1 MAIRA
6 PGGVEVVAV
15 RQKHR
20 DGSTRC
26 PPIGEN
32 LAVRTQFTAELI
44 ALTNDLT
51 MMCRL
56 AHDAVERGTDALVD
70 ADLTAT
76 YEVFAFDEQLQKMYG
91 ACEARTV
98 VLLALQAPVARDLR
112 HVVTA
117 TQIAGELSGIG
128 WLASRVADQVYK
140 SHPGH
145 VAQQPILG
153 ILAAMGQ
160 LAAERTALAG
170 QAVAGHPSVSEDEPG
185 TRSMETPHR
194 QLHSALADPA
204 SQPPT
209 DAAID
214 IALLGHHLER
224 CVDHTARIERL
235 IRFLDTGVPP
245 TAQSSDE

>member
-1 MAIRA
+1 M
-6 PGGVEVVAV
+6 
-15 RQKHR
+15 
-20 DGSTRC
+20 
-26 PPIGEN
+26 GEN

-44 ALTNDLT
+44 ALTKDLT
-51 MMCRL
+51 LMCTL
-56 AHDAVERGTDALVD
+56 AHDAVERVTDALVD

-76 YEVFAFDEQLQKMYG
+76 YEVFALDEQLQKMYG

-117 TQIAGELSGIG
+117 IQIAGELSRIG
-128 WLASRVADQVYK
+128 WLASRVADQVYR

-145 VAQQPILG
+145 VATQPILD

-160 LAAERTALAG
+160 LAAQRTALAA
-170 QAVAGHPSVSEDEPG
+170 QAVAGHQAQAEEQTPAARP
-185 TRSMETPHR
+185 METLHQ
-194 QLHSALADPA
+194 QLHAALREPE
-204 SQPPT
+204 SQPST
-209 DAAID
+209 EVAID

-224 CVDHTARIERL
+224 CIDHTARIDRL

-245 TAQSSDE
+245 TAQPTDDE

>member
-1 MAIRA
+1 M
-6 PGGVEVVAV
+6 
-15 RQKHR
+15 
-20 DGSTRC
+20 
-26 PPIGEN
+26 
-32 LAVRTQFTAELI
+32 RTQFTAELI

-51 MMCRL
+51 QMCTL
-56 AHDAVERGTDALVD
+56 AHDAVERVTDALVD

-76 YEVFAFDEQLQKMYG
+76 YEVFALDEQLQKMYG

-117 TQIAGELSGIG
+117 IQIAGELSRVG
-128 WLASRVADQVYK
+128 WLASRVADKVYQ

-145 VAQQPILG
+145 VAGQPILD
-153 ILAAMGQ
+153 ILAAMGK

-170 QAVAGHPSVSEDEPG
+170 RAVAGRHPLPEQEPQAN
-185 TRSMETPHR
+185 SMETLHQ
-194 QLHSALADPA
+194 QLHAALRDPA
-204 SQPPT
+204 SQPST
-209 DAAID
+209 EVAID

-224 CVDHTARIERL
+224 CADHTARIERL

-245 TAQSSDE
+245 TAQPADDE

>member
-1 MAIRA
+1 M
-6 PGGVEVVAV
+6 
-15 RQKHR
+15 
-20 DGSTRC
+20 
-26 PPIGEN
+26 GEN

-51 MMCRL
+51 LMCTL
-56 AHDAVERGTDALVD
+56 AHDAVERVTDALVD

-76 YEVFAFDEQLQKMYG
+76 YEVFALDEQLQKMYG

-117 TQIAGELSGIG
+117 IQIAGELSRIG
-128 WLASRVADQVYK
+128 WLVSRVADKVYQ

-145 VAQQPILG
+145 VARQPILD
-153 ILAAMGQ
+153 ILAAMGK

-170 QAVAGHPSVSEDEPG
+170 QAVAGHQALSEQTPPG
-185 TRSMETPHR
+185 RPMET
-194 QLHSALADPA
+194 LHERLDSALRDQA
-204 SQPPT
+204 SQPST
-209 DAAID
+209 EVAMD

-224 CVDHTARIERL
+224 CVDHTARIDRL
-235 IRFLDTGVPP
+235 IRFLDTGIPP
-245 TAQSSDE
+245 TAQPADEE

>member
-1 MAIRA
+1 M
-6 PGGVEVVAV
+6 
-15 RQKHR
+15 
-20 DGSTRC
+20 
-26 PPIGEN
+26 
-32 LAVRTQFTAELI
+32 RTQFTAELI

-51 MMCRL
+51 LMCTL
-56 AHDAVERGTDALVD
+56 AHDAVERVTDALVA

-76 YEVFAFDEQLQKMYG
+76 YEAFALDEQLQKMYG

-117 TQIAGELSGIG
+117 IQIAGELSRIG
-128 WLASRVADQVYK
+128 WLVSRIADKVYQ

-145 VAQQPILG
+145 AAQPPLLD
-153 ILAAMGQ
+153 ILAAMGE

-170 QAVAGHPSVSEDEPG
+170 RAVAGHQPLPEEETPAG
-185 TRSMETPHR
+185 RPMETLHQ
-194 QLHSALADPA
+194 QLHSALRDSVSRP
-204 SQPPT
+204 ST
-209 DAAID
+209 EVAID
-214 IALLGHHLER
+214 IALLGHHWER

-245 TAQSSDE
+245 TAQQTDDE

>member
-1 MAIRA
+1 M
-6 PGGVEVVAV
+6 
-15 RQKHR
+15 
-20 DGSTRC
+20 
-26 PPIGEN
+26 GEN

-51 MMCRL
+51 LMCTL
-56 AHDAVERGTDALVD
+56 AHDAVERVTDALVD

-76 YEVFAFDEQLQKMYG
+76 YEVFALDEQLQKMYG

-117 TQIAGELSGIG
+117 IQIAGELSRIG
-128 WLASRVADQVYK
+128 RLASRVADKVYQ

-145 VAQQPILG
+145 AAEQPILD
-153 ILAAMGQ
+153 ILAAMGK

-170 QAVAGHPSVSEDEPG
+170 QAVAGRHPLPEEETPAG
-185 TRSMETPHR
+185 RPMETLHR
-194 QLHSALADPA
+194 QLHSALREPA
-204 SQPPT
+204 TQPST
-209 DAAID
+209 EVAID

-245 TAQSSDE
+245 TAQPSDDE